1 MRTAVLIGKKKDG
14 TFITLAHPDTAIG
27 EQKLFL
33 KQLRQE
39 NGRGVMVGNERV
51 DLDEVTLFES
61 GAGKRIRFKA
71 AQPAS
76 KSGSLV
82 KTLDAL
88 AEALGITREKL
99 DEVRKMEGFPVK
111 EKDGYN
117 VEAVKAFVLPVN

>member
-27 EQKLFL
+27 KQKLFL

-39 NGRGVMVGNERV
+39 NGRGVKVGNERV
-51 DLDEVTLFES
+51 DLDEVILFES
-61 GAGKRIRFKA
+61 GSGKRIRFKG
-71 AQPAS
+71 AQPA

-99 DEVRKMEGFPVK
+99 DEFRKAERFPTK
-111 EKDGYN
+111 EQGGYN
-117 VEAVKAFVLPVN
+117 VEAVQAFIGTVGY